1 MKQKTLPKKSL
12 LAAIALSA
20 AICYPS
26 QVEAAYDTNYDTEY
40 QAALEKIQDGGTY
53 CITTTY
59 SDGNTYYLTTSGVLT
74 SDISL
79 AGEFVFRKQ
88 QFAETTNKIVKEYS
102 WVISPDNSESN
113 TRVRFTNRNSNTDLG
128 IATTMRDLSSG
139 ANRQFDSQV
148 LYYSADEKY
157 AIRGTNT
164 LETQWSSNRF
174 WSVKEDN
181 SSVVV
186 YSNNS
191 APTSPDYVWNI
202 KTPQELNKPVYKIFS
217 GTYSIKCGD
226 NLYLIQKEKSSQH
239 PESYYMYLDNPKNI
253 LNTVKKTTKF
263 DEFRG
268 TFTIAPVD
276 ENNASKG
283 VRIYND
289 CGALFQNGYIK
300 TDLTPT
306 TGAVFYILED
316 PENPGKYAVR
326 RATDNKYWNTKI
338 DWTNNYNV
346 FNMRNDPLYSFEF
359 INGDELFGLLALNDN
374 NTKTEFESEHKGIVE
389 LSRSLSTD
397 KWATL
402 CLPFSLTED
411 QVKSSFGENTVI
423 AELTGLEGTSLN
435 FDNTVKTMDAN
446 KPYLVKVG
454 TAADK
459 YYFTDVTTSTASSQT
474 DSKNGVSFVGAFI
487 KTDLNEGDYFISS
500 NTIYRSQG
508 LEDNKDYVNPFR
520 GFFRLDQANE
530 AKTLSLN
537 MGGEVTGIDVIE
549 DLSIEKSK
557 TVYDLSGRQI
567 EASKAKHG
575 LYIINGKKVIF

>member
-1 MKQKTLPKKSL
+1 MKQKTLLKKSL

-40 QAALEKIQDGGTY
+40 QAALEKIQDGETY

-102 WVISPDNSESN
+102 WVISPDNSESD
-113 TRVRFTNRNSNTDLG
+113 TRLHFTNRNSDTALG
-128 IATTMRDLSSG
+128 IATTTRNLSSG

-202 KTPQELNKPVYKIFS
+202 KTPKELNKPVYKTFS

-239 PESYYMYLDNPKNI
+239 PESYYMYLDNSKNI

-411 QVKSSFGENTVI
+411 QVNSSFGANTVI

-435 FDNTVKTMDAN
+435 FDNTVKTMEAN

-454 TAADK
+454 SAADK
-459 YYFTDVTTSTASSQT
+459 YYFTDVTTSNASSQT

-520 GFFRLDQANE
+520 GFFRLDQANK

-537 MGGEVTGIDVIE
+537 MGGEVTGIDAI
-549 DLSIEKSK
+549 DDFSIEKPK

-567 EASKAKHG
+567 ETSKAKHG